1 MTVQRILT
9 QVTIAGVSALAIWPT
24 LAAPGAHDN
33 SIEDEMYRQ
42 DVTDWRAKA
51 EASLRKDNGWLTL
64 AGRYV
69 MKPGENR
76 FGTALDNDIVFPAG
90 TGPAHIGTLLVEP
103 DKVTLKV
110 NDGLTMLAD
119 GEAFTARQMGT
130 DVEKRDWVSI
140 GQLAMH
146 VIARDGN
153 YILRLADNQSEVRKN
168 FTGRTWYDVKPA
180 HRVVGKFVAYKS
192 IKKIP
197 IVNVLGEI
205 SQEPS
210 PGYVEFRMAGKT
222 YRLDPIDEG
231 DGELFFIFRDGTSG
245 QTTYPPGRFLVG
257 TKTADGEVIMDFNK
271 AYNPPCAFS
280 EFTICPLPPRQNHL
294 KGRVEAGELVYKKSL
309 AAR

>member
-280 EFTICPLPPRQNHL
+280 EFTTCPLPPKQNIL
-294 KGRVEAGELVYKKSL
+294 KVRIDAGEKYPPRKMG
-309 AAR
+309 

>member
-119 GEAFTARQMGT
+119 GKAFTARQMGT

-146 VIARDGN
+146 VIARDGCWKK
-153 YILRLADNQSEVRKN
+153 LA
-168 FTGRTWYDVKPA
+168 
-180 HRVVGKFVAYKS
+180 
-192 IKKIP
+192 
-197 IVNVLGEI
+197 
-205 SQEPS
+205 
-210 PGYVEFRMAGKT
+210 
-222 YRLDPIDEG
+222 
-231 DGELFFIFRDGTSG
+231 
-245 QTTYPPGRFLVG
+245 
-257 TKTADGEVIMDFNK
+257 
-271 AYNPPCAFS
+271 
-280 EFTICPLPPRQNHL
+280 
-294 KGRVEAGELVYKKSL
+294 
-309 AAR
+309 